1 MGRLAMRQEARITR
15 AASKERAGIRV
26 SIVRLLYW
34 LAVKAKEPRLVSE
47 KAGIERVSRAL
58 GAHRRA
64 RAVLHVD
71 TADGCG
77 GLVRAFASAN
87 RATWI
92 RARAEWDGLAVFSAA
107 RPLASGLCVH
117 SIHAASMRIAIQLG
131 NRKTD
136 KFRAG
141 SLRKVIRL

>member
-1 MGRLAMRQEARITR
+1 M
-15 AASKERAGIRV
+15 
-26 SIVRLLYW
+26 
-34 LAVKAKEPRLVSE
+34 KAKEPRLVSE

-141 SLRKVIRL
+141 SLRKVIRLRVDGETKSLPSVRREAATAREIACGQGRQTS